1 MKVCQLC
8 KSKYNDDLTF
18 CLNDGSVLVNAEF
31 EANEVTLNLPNPN
44 TAGQRNIWTNEQNQI
59 TNADKP
65 TAKKSRK
72 LLFGIII
79 AGLLLLPVLVIVG
92 GITYFSSKI
101 PRNSNVNKP
110 VSGSTVP
117 TPPIVSETKTPPK
130 PEIKVEIQDK
140 VKGSFGA
147 NFLRCMVTNVGQSVI
162 DDPKIELTLYKN
174 DVKIGSVYGDSE
186 LEFLRPNQTI
196 PMWINISGKEY
207 TSAKVEENNLKVAEK
222 SEAELFPNF
231 IYTDTKMTNKT
242 YTSLYNFKSY
252 PEVFYEVKGIIT
264 NNDYEKISPK
274 LFVFF
279 YDDKKQI
286 VGISSTRP
294 PELKK
299 GEKAEFEVGVGETQ
313 IFGKPKDF
321 EVFAVAD

>member
-18 CLNDGSVLVNAEF
+18 CLNDGSLLVNAES
-31 EANEVTLNLPNPN
+31 EANEATLNLPHPN
-44 TAGQRNIWTNEQNQI
+44 TIVQRQIWTNEQNKI

-72 LLFGIII
+72 LLFGAIIT
-79 AGLLLLPVLVIVG
+79 ALLLLPILAVTG
-92 GITYFSSKI
+92 GIVYFGSKI
-101 PRNSNVNKP
+101 PRNSNVNMP
-110 VSGSTVP
+110 VSVST
-117 TPPIVSETKTPPK
+117 TPSVSETKTPPK
-130 PEIKVEIQDK
+130 AEIRVEIQDK

-147 NFLRCMVTNVGQSVI
+147 EFLRCMVTNVGQSVI
-162 DDPKIELTLYKN
+162 DDPKISLTLYKN
-174 DVKIGSVYGDSE
+174 DVKVGLVYGDSE
-186 LEFLRPNQTI
+186 LDFLKPNQTI
-196 PMWINISGKEY
+196 PMWINISGNKY

-222 SEAELFPNF
+222 DEAELYPNF
-231 IYTDTKMTNKT
+231 IYTDTKMTSKT

-313 IFGKPKDF
+313 IFGKPKEF
-321 EVFAVAD
+321 EVFAIAD